1 VDMKAKLSIIT
12 ICYNDRAALERTL
25 VSVHAQTIQDFE
37 HIIVDGGSTDGTV
50 EVIEQNKDRITKW
63 VSEQDGGIYDAQNK
77 GWRMANTVF
86 VQFLNAGDV
95 LAERTVLERVIP
107 QLTTTTEIA
116 YGDADL
122 SNAQGM
128 IGKKVHPA
136 RITNAY
142 LMRETVAHQSQF
154 IRKALLEKVGG
165 YDTNYRIAAD
175 YAFLARA
182 CWELGVVPQ
191 YLGLTVST
199 FDMEGLSSR
208 PDQKE
213 ASARERKAIQRRYA
227 PSFWYNLYHG
237 YATFNRLIGR

>member
-1 VDMKAKLSIIT
+1 MKAKLSIIT

-25 VSVHAQTIQDFE
+25 ASVHAQTFRDFE
-37 HIIVDGGSTDGTV
+37 HIVVDGGSTDGTV
-50 EVIEQNKDRITKW
+50 ELIEQNKDRITKW

-77 GWRMANTVF
+77 GWRMADTEF
-86 VQFLNAGDV
+86 VQFLNAGDL
-95 LAERTVLERVIP
+95 LAGPTVLEQVMP
-107 QLTTTTEIA
+107 QLTASTGIA

-122 SNAQGM
+122 IGTQGM

-136 RITNAY
+136 RITSAY

-165 YDTNYRIAAD
+165 YDTHYRIAAD

-182 CWELGVVPQ
+182 CWEFSVVPQ
-191 YLGLTVST
+191 YLAVTVCA

-213 ASARERKAIQRRYA
+213 ASAGERKDIQRRYA
-227 PSFWYNLYHG
+227 PAFWYRVYHA
-237 YATFNRLIGR
+237 YAAFNRLIGR